1 MLVRFHAADQVDWRL
16 VFSLMVIY
24 APVRQWTRLPRFER
38 GRREFESLQ
47 GCQKEKNMKP
57 ITFENQFNHEKLICD
72 NIRNVQMIDG
82 IEYLTVRRQDQTRT
96 FLIRKD
102 SLKKILNKN

>member
-1 MLVRFHAADQVDWRL
+1 
-16 VFSLMVIY
+16 
-24 APVRQWTRLPRFER
+24 
-38 GRREFESLQ
+38 
-47 GCQKEKNMKP
+47 MKP
-57 ITFENQFNHEKLICD
+57 ITFTNQFNHEKLICD